1 MEQPIPTVQVP
12 VEPNQEVSL
21 KASTKTVKNFWER
34 LDEVFT
40 QNTQLRDRMEEL
52 LENFPNATEAQKDYK
67 SFIFQPERL
76 AISSNDDITG
86 SRQVAYT
93 VKAAE
98 GHKAAETFSS
108 FRIRLLRPLRNVKN
122 IQLLSAVVPN
132 ATQNIPDNSVIFFY
146 YRIRPVNQSLQGA
159 WDANAQYLPGDIV
172 NFLGNYFVAMLPS
185 VNYQPV
191 GGQLGIWWLPFTLPA
206 NQNRPNYYDLN
217 PWRIQAVFLTPTF
230 AFPPEET
237 NLVLLYNRTFVDYP
251 DLVSS
256 LNFCADSPN
265 ASFPKDVTFAFQ
277 PTLNKMMFVPSPG
290 YINSDIYY
298 LPCGYEDPNIE
309 LAMANSKNPLSVLYP
324 LFNTYQLSDIFA
336 KNYNLNLR
344 LGFTWNGVFPNP
356 FTVGNIYTD
365 DTFPSLL
372 YFYLRARDPAL
383 TTVPVYASNVLIAN
397 NYGDLV
403 NTSCVRV
410 YADFALGSTQDS
422 LGSTNTDGQ
431 PVQQGLLS
439 IIPVNANNLGV
450 AFYQNNFNNPL
461 TKIPQN
467 ITEIGITM
475 LNDQGLPYLLPNSA
489 TVLLELALEYR

>member
-1 MEQPIPTVQVP
+1 MEQPTPTVEAP
-12 VEPNQEVSL
+12 VTPEQATQEEP
-21 KASTKTVKNFWER
+21 TKTVKNFWER
-34 LDEVFT
+34 LDEVFV

-52 LENFPNATEAQKDYK
+52 LEQFPSAQEAQKDFK
-67 SFIFQPERL
+67 SFIFQPERIAL
-76 AISSNDDITG
+76 CSNDDITG

-98 GHKAAETFSS
+98 GHQAAETFSG
-108 FRIRLLRPLRNVKN
+108 FRIRLLRPLRNVKS

-146 YRIRPVNQSLQGA
+146 YRLRSVANSLLGA
-159 WDANAQYLPGDIV
+159 WNGATQYLPGDIV
-172 NFLGNYFVAMLPS
+172 TYLGNYFVAMIPS
-185 VNYQPV
+185 VNYQPS
-191 GGQLGIWWLPFTLPA
+191 GAQIGIWWQPFTLPA
-206 NQNRPNYYDLN
+206 DQTRPNYFDVN
-217 PWRIQAVFLTPTF
+217 PWRIQAIFLTPTF

-237 NLVLLYNRTFVDYP
+237 NLVLLYNRTFTDYD
-251 DLVSS
+251 DLVQS
-256 LNFCADSPN
+256 LNFCANSPN
-265 ASFPKDVTFAFQ
+265 ASTPNEVSFTFQA
-277 PTLNKMMFVPSPG
+277 TLNKFQFVPAPAQ
-290 YINSDIYY
+290 IAANVYY
-298 LPCGYEDPNIE
+298 MPCGYEDPNIE
-309 LAMANSKNPLSVLYP
+309 IAMANSKNPLSVLYP
-324 LFNTYQLSDIFA
+324 LFNQYQLTDIFK

-344 LGFTWNGVFPNP
+344 LGFTWNGVFPDP

-365 DTFPSLL
+365 NTFPSLL

-383 TTVPVYASNVLIAN
+383 NTVPVYASNVLTAN
-397 NYGDLV
+397 NYADLV
-403 NTSCVRV
+403 NTSCVRF

-422 LGSTNTDGQ
+422 LGSTNTEGQ

-439 IIPVNANNLGV
+439 IIPVNASNLGV

-475 LNDQGLPYLLPNSA
+475 LNDQGFPYLLPNSA